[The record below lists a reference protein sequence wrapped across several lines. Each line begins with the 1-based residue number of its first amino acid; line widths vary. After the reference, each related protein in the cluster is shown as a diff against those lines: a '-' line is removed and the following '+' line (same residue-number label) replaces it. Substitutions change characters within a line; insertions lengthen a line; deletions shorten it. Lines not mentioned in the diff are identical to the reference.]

1 MREILSF
8 TRRAVDDYG
17 MIKPGDRIGV
27 GVSGGKDSVLL
38 LAALARLRMFYP
50 AEFEITAVTAD
61 PGFGGKDTDYS
72 KISELCGNL
81 GIRHIIKRTDIAEI
95 VFDVR
100 KEENPC
106 SLCARLRR
114 GALHDICVENGFNKL
129 ALGHNF
135 DDAAETFM
143 MNLFHEGRIGCFS
156 PVTYLSRKDIT
167 VIRPFCLLPE
177 TKIKSAVK
185 RLGLPVV
192 KSACP
197 AAGTTAREE
206 MKTLLR
212 GLNTDYRGVK
222 ERIIGA
228 LRRGDIDGWGPAR

>member
-1 MREILSF
+1 MKQILSLM
-8 TRRAVDDYG
+8 RAAVDKYN
-17 MIKPGDRIGV
+17 MIDENDVIAV
-27 GVSGGKDSVLL
+27 GVSGGKDSLVLL
-38 LAALARLRMFYP
+38 QGLALLSNFYP
-50 AEFEITAVTAD
+50 KKFVVKAITAD
-61 PGFGGKDTDYS
+61 PMFYNQPGKYDEIQALCDKLGVEYRIEPT
-72 KISELCGNL
+72 ELY
-81 GIRHIIKRTDIAEI
+81 HIIFET
-95 VFDVR
+95 R
-100 KEENPC
+100 KEKNPC
-106 SLCARLRR
+106 SLCAKMRR
-114 GALHDICVENGFNKL
+114 GVLHRVAKEMGCSKL
-129 ALGHNF
+129 ALGHHQ